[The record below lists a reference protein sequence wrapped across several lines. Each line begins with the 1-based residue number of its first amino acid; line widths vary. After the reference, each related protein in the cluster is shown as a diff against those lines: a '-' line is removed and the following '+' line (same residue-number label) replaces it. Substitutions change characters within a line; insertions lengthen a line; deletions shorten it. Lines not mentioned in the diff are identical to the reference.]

1 MDSQVWEHA
10 FNKQKTLLWLGNAKL
25 SKGFLTALLE
35 KANPLLCVWGP
46 PLDKRT
52 WAYSTR
58 RTQKTLCWCGGGGE
72 QHRYPQQPI
81 FSEVNYSNVPA
92 PPPRS
97 RQHSLSALI
106 TTIAG
111 SISPHMCKCK
121 HCSSDFKRYSRN
133 YLQITNE
140 KAGFYIFTY
149 IGLHWTFYHS
159 KSLLSVY
166 CMLFLDTIQINSW
179 GTHSWSPQFQG

>member
-1 MDSQVWEHA
+1 MDSQVWKHA
-10 FNKQKTLLWLGNAKL
+10 FNKQKTLLWAMWNLAKVL
-25 SKGFLTALLE
+25 WQLDW
-35 KANPLLCVWGP
+35 KANPQLCVKGP

-58 RTQKTLCWCGGGGE
+58 RTQKTLCWCGGGGGE

-97 RQHSLSALI
+97 HQHSLSALI

-111 SISPHMCKCK
+111 SISPHMCK
-121 HCSSDFKRYSRN
+121 HCSSAHLCCLCLQALFSQLSTNHKWESWFLYCV
-133 YLQITNE
+133 YL
-140 KAGFYIFTY
+140 Y
-149 IGLHWTFYHS
+149 WT
-159 KSLLSVY
+159 SLDILS
-166 CMLFLDTIQINSW
+166 
-179 GTHSWSPQFQG
+179 